1 MLHRFI
7 RIVAFTTIVITLM
20 FFPACGSDS
29 DTSEVVETSENQEVA
44 PVTAV
49 SVDGTIV
56 PIEDFDSQ
64 PTVLW
69 FWAPN

>member
-7 RIVAFTTIVITLM
+7 RITAFIATAIILM
-20 FFPACGSDS
+20 FLAACGNNI
-29 DTSEVVETSENQEVA
+29 DTANVVETSEKQEAA

-49 SVDGTIV
+49 SVDGVIV
-56 PIEDFDSQ
+56 PIKNFDSQ